1 MKIVDM
7 TDQHLI
13 NAKAYWERHLADRP
27 DEQFYMGDS
36 DVGESWVQQEN
47 EANEDIAILIT
58 NRLKKI
64 NREIKKRGL
73 NEIHDR

>member
-1 MKIVDM
+1 MRIVDM
-7 TDQHLI
+7 TDQHLV
-13 NAKAYWERHLADRP
+13 NAKAYWERRLADRP
-27 DEQFYMGDS
+27 AEQFYMGDG

-64 NREIKKRGL
+64 NREIKKRGI
-73 NEIHDR
+73 NASNMV